1 MLVLTR
7 KKGQAVNV
15 GDDIR
20 IVVLEVA
27 GDSVR
32 LGIEAPPRV
41 AVYRAEIYRAIQ
53 EENQAAVASR
63 ELAAKLK
70 ARVKTA
76 DGGENPG

>member
-27 GDSVR
+27 GDSNNHLVPESSK
-32 LGIEAPPRV
+32 G
-41 AVYRAEIYRAIQ
+41 
-53 EENQAAVASR
+53 SS
-63 ELAAKLK
+63 KK
-70 ARVKTA
+70 W
-76 DGGENPG
+76 